1 MKINEIH
8 KPQSP
13 QLKPVKELTTLV
25 ENRTVYALDNFELN
39 IFETNERSQDVR
51 LKFNSFALTTMFRGK
66 KVMHLFDK
74 KGFDYLPGESVIV
87 PANEEMK
94 IDFPEADF
102 SNPTQCMALAIKSEK
117 IKETVNLLNE
127 KYAKVEQHDAWQI
140 DLETFHLKN
149 SFEVAN
155 TIERLVKVSTE
166 TNSAKDLFANF
177 MINELLIRLMQ
188 TQARVL
194 IVDNYQKYADT
205 NRFAFVIQYI
215 KNHLTEKLNIDKL
228 CDLACMSKPNFF
240 RQFKRELG
248 LTPIDY
254 INQERIKI
262 AKELLAESQN
272 DINDACFKAGF
283 GSTNYFFIIFKK
295 YVGLT
300 PGKYKQMCITSSKN
314 NVILI

>member
-39 IFETNERSQDVR
+39 IFETNEQSQDVR

-127 KYAKVEQHDAWQI
+127 KYAKVEQHEAWQI